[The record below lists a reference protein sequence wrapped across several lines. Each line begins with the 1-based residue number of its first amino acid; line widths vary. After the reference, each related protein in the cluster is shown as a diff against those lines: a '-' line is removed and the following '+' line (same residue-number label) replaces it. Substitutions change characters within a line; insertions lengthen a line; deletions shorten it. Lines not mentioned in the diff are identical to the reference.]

1 MRSVLFLALLL
12 SGCQADQESPS
23 RPAPG
28 SAPPDQEALP
38 DAAMLESVTIGQTLS
53 LVDGYADASP
63 SIAIQTLELWS
74 SRLDTLALEGDMADT
89 LAALR
94 RDLETLQGELQSSP
108 LVGRPIGTTLRSM
121 GRRTTVLAE
130 GRSELEAL
138 GQALSS
144 AGRVLAP
151 VSPDSTGVSTDEDSS
166 VQ

>member
-1 MRSVLFLALLL
+1 MRPALFLALLL

-23 RPAPG
+23 RSG
-28 SAPPDQEALP
+28 SDSAPADREAFP
-38 DAAMLESVTIGQTLS
+38 DAAMLEGVTVGQTLS
-53 LVDGYADASP
+53 LVEDYADASP

-74 SRLDTLALEGDMADT
+74 SRLDTLALEGELADT

-121 GRRTTVLAE
+121 GRKTTALAGTRE
-130 GRSELEAL
+130 DVAML
-138 GQALSS
+138 GNALSI
-144 AGRVLAP
+144 AGRALAP
-151 VSPDSTGVSTDEDSS
+151 DTSQVSTDEESS